1 MKEEATEEQI
11 RHVIDR
17 LESAGLRH
25 HLSRGEIKTVIG
37 VIGDRE
43 AISRVPIQ
51 VLPGVEDVIPILK
64 PYKFVSREFRSEDTV
79 INVNGNKIGGP
90 YFSVIAGPCSVENE
104 DQVIQAARAAKRLGA
119 KFIRGGAYKPR
130 TSPYSFQGLGE
141 EGLKMLSEASKET
154 GLPVVSELLDVRNIE
169 AIDRYADIV
178 QIGARNMQNFVLLL
192 EVGRLNKP
200 VLLKRGFGCTIDE
213 LLMAAEYIVKGGN
226 GRIIL
231 CERGIRTFE
240 KTTRHTLDISAI
252 PVLKLLTH
260 LPVIVDP
267 SHSGGKRE
275 LVAPLSYAAAA
286 AGADGIIVEVHPNPE
301 EALCDG
307 PQSLDIDDFDK
318 LMKKLL
324 PIAKLQGKIV
334 D

>member
-11 RHVIDR
+11 QHVIDK

-226 GRIIL
+226 SRIIL